1 MVLGIIERV
10 SMRETKVITNNF
22 LFQIRRRA
30 LRKKIWMKVLD
41 RDERSILSL
50 TTRLVERVKS
60 NTLRYVLEKIV
71 DKLMDAMKS
80 EFVRIVETTGLDMS
94 KKLSKKALEWGYN
107 AAGQWANDM
116 GFAMYLVKNFRYNQT
131 GPM

>member
-50 TTRLVERVKS
+50 TTRLVELVKS
-60 NTLRYVLEKIV
+60 NTLRYVL
-71 DKLMDAMKS
+71 
-80 EFVRIVETTGLDMS
+80 
-94 KKLSKKALEWGYN
+94 
-107 AAGQWANDM
+107 
-116 GFAMYLVKNFRYNQT
+116 
-131 GPM
+131 